1 MQNSENP
8 ERFPTKEELI
18 RGGRVDLVEAIVKEG
33 GWLSYGW
40 NLNHGSIEN
49 VDFEDGNVAKAS
61 GVAASLNSDDSSLAN
76 SSQPAESV

>member
-18 RGGRVDLVEAIVKEG
+18 RGGRVDLVEGIVKEG

-40 NLNHGSIEN
+40 NLNHGSVES
-49 VDFEDGNVAKAS
+49 VDFEDGIVAKAS
-61 GVAASLNSDDSSLAN
+61 GVTASSSSSLAN
-76 SSQPAESV
+76 SSQPAQSV